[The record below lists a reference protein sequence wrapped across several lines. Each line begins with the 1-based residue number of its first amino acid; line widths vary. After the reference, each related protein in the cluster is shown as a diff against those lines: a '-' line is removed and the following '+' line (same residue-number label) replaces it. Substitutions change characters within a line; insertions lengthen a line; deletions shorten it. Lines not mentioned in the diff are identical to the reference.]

1 MSGRVER
8 KKERVKERENVR
20 ERERERYTDRETETG
35 RQRQRVSKILSPPP
49 LERVELKSFMQ
60 PCRQKWT
67 FFCRT
72 GVLLH

>member
-20 ERERERYTDRETETG
+20 ERDTDRETETG

>member
-20 ERERERYTDRETETG
+20 EREIYTDRETETG

-49 LERVELKSFMQ
+49 LERVELKSFMR